1 MANALICVM
10 VLAVLAVALL
20 TGSAVDAAETVPA
33 GFGHLRLMECEGHC
47 GGLTR
52 HETDGDTT
60 ATCTGCGTPRTT
72 GTDGA

>member
-1 MANALICVM
+1 MVNALICVM

-33 GFGHLRLMECEGHC
+33 GFGQLRLMECEGHC

-52 HETDGDTT
+52 HESDGDGT
-60 ATCTGCGTPRTT
+60 ATCAACGTPRASA
-72 GTDGA
+72 TDGA